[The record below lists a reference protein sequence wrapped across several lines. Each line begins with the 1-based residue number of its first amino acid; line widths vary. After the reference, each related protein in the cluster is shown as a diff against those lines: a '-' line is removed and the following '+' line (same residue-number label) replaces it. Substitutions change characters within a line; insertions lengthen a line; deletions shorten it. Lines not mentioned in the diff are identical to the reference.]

1 MTTIA
6 TDGRTIA
13 ADGLRCAGSSIISK
27 TEKKIRVREGHVFAF
42 TGLYAAFEPAI
53 AWYLAGHEAGKQPV
67 GDKDDSWSLIVIE
80 RDRVLRRFSSSSPWG
95 EDYPYPQAFGI
106 DDDFAMAA
114 MFSGNTPAEAVA
126 LAAEHNVYTGGE
138 IMVVDIDEALGL
150 AAQPLR
156 VAAE

>member
-27 TEKKIRVREGHVFAF
+27 TEKKIRVREGRVFAF
-42 TGLYAAFEPAI
+42 TGLYAAFETAI
-53 AWYLAGHEAGKQPV
+53 AWYLAGHEAGKQPLC
-67 GDKDDSWSLIVIE
+67 GPDDSWTLIVIDW
-80 RDRVLRRFSSSSPWG
+80 DRVLRKYSSNVPLC
-95 EDYPYPQAFGI
+95 EDLPYPQTFGI
-106 DDDFAMAA
+106 DCDFALAA
-114 MFSGNTPAEAVA
+114 MLSGKTPAEAIA

-138 IMVVDIDEALGL
+138 IMVVDIAEALGID
-150 AAQPLR
+150 AQPLR